1 MKLNLTRL
9 ILSLVSQDS
18 MDLET
23 ELCQYF
29 SQLEPEHSALSEFM
43 LARSKADEAL
53 HLHSC
58 DAALNKNQAQQNGTI
73 SCVWRL

>member
-9 ILSLVSQDS
+9 ILSLLSQDS

-53 HLHSC
+53 HLH

-73 SCVWRL
+73 SCIWRL